1 MTVDITADVDSNRQT
16 GDMRWENVDIDTQ
29 NRVDAAEPHGPD
41 SQIITPL
48 DQYFLKTLN
57 VLLGISHPD
66 GPAKGLL
73 SQQSGF
79 FKGAAHTHAH
89 NDRCTGI
96 WRALLNGFQYKLLNA
111 LDACLLYTSDAADD

>member
-57 VLLGISHPD
+57 VLLGISHRWA
-66 GPAKGLL
+66 G
-73 SQQSGF
+73 
-79 FKGAAHTHAH
+79 
-89 NDRCTGI
+89 
-96 WRALLNGFQYKLLNA
+96 
-111 LDACLLYTSDAADD
+111 